1 MSLIEDLV
9 ISYRTLAEEGVID
22 AYGHVSVRSEK
33 NPNRYLM
40 ARQLAPEFP
49 TIAEAGVPDYEHG
62 SWVGLLATA
71 KVPQAVITRL
81 NAVAVKAAHAPDV
94 KAALLKDGLEVTG
107 TTSAEY
113 AAIIKIEIAKWIQV
127 AKAAGITAQ

>member
-1 MSLIEDLV
+1 
-9 ISYRTLAEEGVID
+9 
-22 AYGHVSVRSEK
+22 
-33 NPNRYLM
+33 
-40 ARQLAPEFP
+40 
-49 TIAEAGVPDYEHG
+49 
-62 SWVGLLATA
+62 
-71 KVPQAVITRL
+71 
-81 NAVAVKAAHAPDV
+81 VAVKAAHAPDV